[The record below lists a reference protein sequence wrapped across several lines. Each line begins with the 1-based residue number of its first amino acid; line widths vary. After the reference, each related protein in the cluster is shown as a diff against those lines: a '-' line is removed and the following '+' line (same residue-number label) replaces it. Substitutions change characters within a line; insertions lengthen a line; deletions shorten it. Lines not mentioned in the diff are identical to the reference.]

1 LPETSPLHFL
11 FFTDVNSL
19 NDSPDAFRI
28 LMKTHILSE
37 GTVYM
42 QPFPIPLLHQQL
54 ALQQKLCFLEAKLI

>member
-1 LPETSPLHFL
+1 
-11 FFTDVNSL
+11 
-19 NDSPDAFRI
+19 
-28 LMKTHILSE
+28 MKTHILSE